1 MQWLLSARS
10 RSLIERLCASA
21 FAPKQP
27 SPRSQALGMCWS
39 LTIYSRMMQRAYFGR
54 ITKLIYIKANG
65 QKVSDRVHY
74 HRSEA
79 ISRLGRRVFA
89 AMLAAA
95 FWIEAEPAAAQGLSV

>member
-79 ISRLGRRVFA
+79 ISHEAAVASGPNRPFA
-89 AMLAAA
+89 VS
-95 FWIEAEPAAAQGLSV
+95 I